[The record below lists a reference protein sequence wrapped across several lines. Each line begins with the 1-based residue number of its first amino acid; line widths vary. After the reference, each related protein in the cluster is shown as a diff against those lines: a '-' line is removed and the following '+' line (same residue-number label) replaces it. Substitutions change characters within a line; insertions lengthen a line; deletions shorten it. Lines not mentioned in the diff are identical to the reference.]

1 VEGKRVEI
9 DLLELGNSKAEK
21 QARMEKRLVS
31 CIRNQSSPNPV
42 TKSVTFARKLIINE
56 ESLDKSM
63 LERMEHNMEY
73 NDDRI
78 FEGLSIFEHQ
88 DEDEESKILEQASSL
103 IVPENQSTE
112 NRPEGINGDSGNK
125 DFTDIEQNQGI
136 LSNCEDSGAIHNTRK
151 EPIFESQVSVIQCN
165 DDPKEDFELAND
177 FDELDFDKSDN
188 KEDESIY
195 MQLNDSLIKSREV
208 LKDKNVRRESFKKML
223 TIDKKVS
230 DSWFFRGDSEGRDSY
245 SSNNIKAQNSFEA
258 EKWFLESRTKS
269 NNLKQES
276 SDKLETVKKNLEF
289 DPAVPSDDFFEEK
302 GSESIIEQNDEESKF
317 VDDSYSMVLM
327 NSK

>member
-125 DFTDIEQNQGI
+125 DFTDIEQNLGI

-258 EKWFLESRTKS
+258 EK
-269 NNLKQES
+269 
-276 SDKLETVKKNLEF
+276 
-289 DPAVPSDDFFEEK
+289 
-302 GSESIIEQNDEESKF
+302 
-317 VDDSYSMVLM
+317 
-327 NSK
+327 